1 MKLGEAC
8 AVIAAA
14 RNKSTAAIPLVATM
28 SAQFAF
34 DMLGE
39 TKYRIDSVPLMG
51 GAAGIGLGLA
61 LARPDLA
68 VIVVDGDSSL
78 LMELGGLVTVA
89 HNKPARLIHFV
100 INNGVQF
107 NGLVNLPRAG
117 TAPSCDFVAMAEAA
131 GYCRSLRISDVS
143 ALTSALPDL
152 LIADG
157 TSFVELVIEA
167 DPAFVGASNPQPLLP
182 DLQFQRMR
190 AAVSRLKK
198 ELVAC
203 Q

>member
-1 MKLGEAC
+1 
-8 AVIAAA
+8 
-14 RNKSTAAIPLVATM
+14 
-28 SAQFAF
+28 
-34 DMLGE
+34 
-39 TKYRIDSVPLMG
+39 MG

-100 INNGVQF
+100 VNNGVQF

-117 TAPSCDFVAMAEAA
+117 TSPNCDFAAMAKAA
-131 GYCRSLRISDVS
+131 GYSRSQKINDLMV
-143 ALTSALPDL
+143 LTSVLQDL
-152 LIADG
+152 LVAEG
-157 TSFVELVIEA
+157 ASFIELVIEA
-167 DPAFVGASNPQPLLP
+167 DPAFVGQSNPQPLLP

-190 AAVSRLKK
+190 AAVGRLKS
-198 ELVAC
+198 ELEAC
-203 Q
+203 

>member
-8 AVIAAA
+8 AVIAAS
-14 RNKSTAAIPLVATM
+14 RREIAAPVPLVATM

-39 TKYRIDSVPLMG
+39 SKYRIDSVPLMG
-51 GAAGIGLGLA
+51 GALGIGLGLA

-100 INNGVQF
+100 VNNGVQF

-117 TAPSCDFVAMAEAA
+117 TVPGCDFVAMAKAA
-131 GYCRSLRISDVS
+131 GYDRGQRIGDAQ
-143 ALTSALPDL
+143 ALTAALPEL
-152 LIADG
+152 LVAKG
-157 TSFVELVIEA
+157 TSFVELVTEA
-167 DPAFVGASNPQPLLP
+167 DPGFVGAANPQPLLP

-190 AAVSRLKK
+190 AAVSRLKS
-198 ELVAC
+198 ELDVH